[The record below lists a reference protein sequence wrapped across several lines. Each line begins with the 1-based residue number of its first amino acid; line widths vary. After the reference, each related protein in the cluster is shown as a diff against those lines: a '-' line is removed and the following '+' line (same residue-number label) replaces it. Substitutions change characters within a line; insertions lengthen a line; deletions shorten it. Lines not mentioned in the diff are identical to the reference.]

1 MQVEKS
7 FEVRLGI
14 VIVLITLESRFG
26 ALAKNAPHKPVRED
40 AMTRRLFITVFAITV
55 LWALPSLAAVSRAEN
70 KTLKIVYVK
79 WDCAIA
85 SSNLAKAVLED
96 KLGYKVEL
104 LPVTQPVLWTSIASG
119 NADAMVTAWLPNTHA
134 TMYGKVKNQVEML
147 GKLTGG
153 ARLGLAVP
161 DYVPLKS
168 IVELDVNADKFKGR
182 IVGIDPGSGLMQ
194 LTEKAMKE
202 YGIQQLQLVEGS
214 GALMTSSLADAIR
227 KQEWIVVTAWSPH
240 WIFGRWPLHYLDDPL
255 GSLGKEEGIFKVGR
269 KGLKKDHP
277 EAWAFLTN
285 FRYEYPGQL
294 QRLMDWNQEKG
305 ADPLKS
311 AHRFMEEHPQL
322 VEAWLKK

>member
-1 MQVEKS
+1 
-7 FEVRLGI
+7 
-14 VIVLITLESRFG
+14 
-26 ALAKNAPHKPVRED
+26 
-40 AMTRRLFITVFAITV
+40 MTRRLFITVFAVMV
-55 LWALPSLAAVSRAEN
+55 LWALPFQAAASISEN

-134 TMYGKVKNQVEML
+134 TMYSKVKNQVEML
-147 GKLTGG
+147 GKLTDG

-161 DYVPLKS
+161 DYVSLKS
-168 IVELDVNADKFKGR
+168 IDELDANADKFKGR

-194 LTEKAMKE
+194 LTEKALKD
-202 YGIQQLQLVEGS
+202 YDIKQLQLVEGS
-214 GALMTSSLADAIR
+214 GTIMTSSLSEAIR

-240 WIFGRWPLHYLDDPL
+240 WMFGRWQMHYLDDPL

-269 KGLKKDHP
+269 IDLKKDHP
-277 EAWAFLTN
+277 DAWAFLSR
-285 FRYEYPGQL
+285 FRFEDAPQL
-294 QRLMDWNQEKG
+294 QRLMDWNQQKG
-305 ADPLKS
+305 SDPVQN
-311 AHRFMEEHPQL
+311 AHRFMKENPRL
-322 VEAWLKK
+322 VDSWLKK